1 MSAREQRWAGVIRV
15 QGIRVV
21 VVVVVVVGCIEL
33 LSETMT
39 HSERVTAK
47 NTVTYKPFHSS
58 S

>member
-15 QGIRVV
+15 QGIR
-21 VVVVVVVGCIEL
+21 VVVVVVGCIEL

>member
-15 QGIRVV
+15 QGIRV